1 MKTLFE
7 LMHEKNC
14 LPSGNIYKKVING
27 KTYFYY
33 QYRENGK
40 NFSRLIKKEQIN
52 SLLNDIEKRK
62 EIEKEIKRI
71 LAFGNREIELSNFAR
86 EYTGYLMCE
95 DKVIGTFEKGVLI
108 SGDEKMLP
116 LVFKRTTFLTE
127 FLKSRSI
134 DSGRTNSRILRKILN
149 INVKDDTLVSL
160 CSYAASITDNYW
172 FKPKHSKLTYK
183 DIAFNNDMFF
193 ETALKGLITFY
204 PKKIVL
210 TPELTT
216 NGSYE
221 KGWKNENGEWRLYK
235 VGSNEEI
242 YSELF
247 YSILF
252 ETIGLP
258 TAHYELSSPFI
269 KTKNF
274 AKNVNF
280 EPMVYIAGENED
292 FIYIYNLLNK
302 FNHQIALDY
311 LRLIVF
317 DVILYN
323 VDRHNENCGI
333 LRNKKTG
340 AIISLAPNYDNN
352 LCLISRTKELNL
364 SRNEGFL
371 DLFVKTIR
379 KNSTFKSILKEIS
392 FPVIDEKILDNV
404 NDKINMNVNVDFKKI
419 KEFILMRYKYILEE
433 INK

>member
-1 MKTLFE
+1 M
-7 LMHEKNC
+7 
-14 LPSGNIYKKVING
+14 
-27 KTYFYY
+27 
-33 QYRENGK
+33 
-40 NFSRLIKKEQIN
+40 
-52 SLLNDIEKRK
+52 
-62 EIEKEIKRI
+62 
-71 LAFGNREIELSNFAR
+71 
-86 EYTGYLMCE
+86 
-95 DKVIGTFEKGVLI
+95 
-108 SGDEKMLP
+108 
-116 LVFKRTTFLTE
+116 
-127 FLKSRSI
+127 
-134 DSGRTNSRILRKILN
+134 
-149 INVKDDTLVSL
+149 
-160 CSYAASITDNYW
+160 
-172 FKPKHSKLTYK
+172 
-183 DIAFNNDMFF
+183 
-193 ETALKGLITFY
+193 
-204 PKKIVL
+204 
-210 TPELTT
+210 
-216 NGSYE
+216 
-221 KGWKNENGEWRLYK
+221 
-235 VGSNEEI
+235 
-242 YSELF
+242 
-247 YSILF
+247 
-252 ETIGLP
+252 P

-333 LRNKKTG
+333 LRNNKTG